1 MSSHLCTHNF
11 SRNLTTSGTELSC
24 AKDAIGESSIRD
36 KQKVG
41 NFNIS
46 NNLQSS
52 TMEEHIL
59 PSSVLQDNGCQ
70 KQSES
75 NVSISTTLLPL
86 TVKCTTDKA
95 HTLDELSTNGF
106 HTGSET
112 STYEVQKEIQQHA
125 PPNEEEKCSDH
136 IPFDSK
142 QVYEHVRQSSD
153 MLSSMTKEISH
164 NEEVAGKESYNIEEP
179 QKPEQQIF
187 ISSYY
192 LGYPNTTCN
201 PQLLLQ
207 KECVKIYEIY
217 NDCKPMNESLN
228 AEESGE
234 SITEYDKGIN
244 TDSGIC
250 ENVYEE
256 CDPCLWKYNVNISDS
271 GVLRHYKNVPLYQAY
286 NFGTVKHSNAKV
298 EENIYTETEHIYEEI
313 NFCLKPKTQRNET
326 EVSVADMEM
335 KRPSGSSQRG
345 LWVDI
350 KEVIDSGLLDKL
362 DANQIALHEAKY
374 EIITSEASYYKSL
387 LILDTVFITSKELT
401 DRSVLPEKDY
411 NTIFSSIKKVKQ
423 CSKKF
428 LEVLLR
434 GWQEDLKLGYLCQT
448 ITKFVYLGYF
458 QDYVNCCA
466 SQIYIHETLQ
476 HLKLTNPKFSS
487 ALSKLQAD
495 PVCQMFLLETFLIL
509 PMQRVTRLPLLV
521 EAILRRLSSDH
532 IEHSVWSK
540 VLIQF
545 QKIVKD
551 CNEAAGRAQTL
562 ATNDSTLHVQPN
574 NTTQTLNRKQLSQ
587 EKKKQPAIWNIFGI
601 RRQKII

>member
-1 MSSHLCTHNF
+1 MHPLQICFQPELQNFLSVNLFQLLDECYKALGTLHGSKYIKELDRIVDESLHSFESEPAQSNVPKHQENIVTDAATFRSKQSSVSVDDTDSKCSELCTVQEVNQNRFSTVRERCKFFDLKSVESYSKDTVKRKDNVTFNRQKPLQDCKRKVTDTPLNQRSSPIISERRTVFEVGEANILCKRNSYPTKSKIPVSEFTNITPNTTVKDREISSSPYQTYYRSIENERSKKHTARLQNKLDISISCNVSKLSGVSSVNSIMSSHLCTHNF

-52 TMEEHIL
+52 TMEDRIL

-125 PPNEEEKCSDH
+125 PPNEEEKCSDR

-179 QKPEQQIF
+179 QKHEQQIF

-217 NDCKPMNESLN
+217 NDCKPMNESLI

-286 NFGTVKHSNAKV
+286 NFGTVSLELFLLLFIIMHTAVLLCAKV
-298 EENIYTETEHIYEEI
+298 P
-313 NFCLKPKTQRNET
+313 C
-326 EVSVADMEM
+326 
-335 KRPSGSSQRG
+335 
-345 LWVDI
+345 
-350 KEVIDSGLLDKL
+350 
-362 DANQIALHEAKY
+362 
-374 EIITSEASYYKSL
+374 
-387 LILDTVFITSKELT
+387 
-401 DRSVLPEKDY
+401 
-411 NTIFSSIKKVKQ
+411 
-423 CSKKF
+423 
-428 LEVLLR
+428 VLLT
-434 GWQEDLKLGYLCQT
+434 KL
-448 ITKFVYLGYF
+448 F
-458 QDYVNCCA
+458 
-466 SQIYIHETLQ
+466 H
-476 HLKLTNPKFSS
+476 
-487 ALSKLQAD
+487 
-495 PVCQMFLLETFLIL
+495 
-509 PMQRVTRLPLLV
+509 
-521 EAILRRLSSDH
+521 
-532 IEHSVWSK
+532 
-540 VLIQF
+540 
-545 QKIVKD
+545 
-551 CNEAAGRAQTL
+551 RA
-562 ATNDSTLHVQPN
+562 NSTP
-574 NTTQTLNRKQLSQ
+574 
-587 EKKKQPAIWNIFGI
+587 
-601 RRQKII
+601 